1 MKTLS
6 QKFGKA
12 LVKVKR
18 DLTSFTRSSKTV
30 MLPPLEIQMA
40 LGLMKS
46 MDTPRTLSPNTEIQM
61 NTHIKSHSFACY
73 FKRSMDSLNS
83 VHGV

>member
-30 MLPPLEIQMA
+30 MLPLGIQMA

-46 MDTPRTLSPNTEIQM
+46 MDTPPTLSPNTEIQM